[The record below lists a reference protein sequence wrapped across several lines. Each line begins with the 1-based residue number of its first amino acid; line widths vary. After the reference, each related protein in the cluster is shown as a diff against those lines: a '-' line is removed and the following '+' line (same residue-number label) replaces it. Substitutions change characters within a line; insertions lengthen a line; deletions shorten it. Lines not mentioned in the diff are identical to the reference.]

1 MSFLSA
7 FFYDSLLA
15 KSEEACLTE
24 WRSELVKHVHGNV
37 LEIGAGT
44 GANILF
50 YPKNGIELT
59 LSEPDK
65 HMRTQLETKV
75 KNEGLDH
82 VTISSHTIE
91 ENHTPDATFDC
102 VVSTLVCC
110 SVPNLESAF
119 SAIKRILK
127 PDGYFIFLEHVAAEK
142 GTRRRRWQNRLSPI
156 WRKIAGNCHLNRE
169 TEMALSHAGFT
180 IKEIKRESLRKTMP
194 LVRPSIRGIAIKEV
208 IS

>member
-1 MSFLSA
+1 MSFLRA

-15 KSEEACLTE
+15 KSEEACLME

-65 HMRTQLETKV
+65 HMRTQLEEKV

-91 ENHTPDATFDC
+91 ENHRPDATFDC

-110 SVPNLESAF
+110 SVPNLVSAF
-119 SAIKRILK
+119 SEIKRILK
-127 PDGYFIFLEHVAAEK
+127 PDGYFIFLEHVGAKK
-142 GTRRRRWQNRLSPI
+142 GTRRRQWQNRLTPL
-156 WRKIAGNCHLNRE
+156 WCKISGNCHLNRE
-169 TEMALSHAGFT
+169 TEIALKNAGFT
-180 IKEIKRESLRKTMP
+180 FKEIKRESMRKATP
-194 LVRPSIRGIAIKEV
+194 LVRPTIRGIAIKN
-208 IS
+208 

>member
-1 MSFLSA
+1 MSLLKA
-7 FFYDSLLA
+7 YFYDSLLA
-15 KSEEACLTE
+15 KSEEACLME

-65 HMRTQLETKV
+65 HMRTQLEEKV
-75 KNEGLDH
+75 KDERLDH

-91 ENHTPDATFDC
+91 ESHRPDATFDC

-110 SVPNLESAF
+110 SVPNLASAF
-119 SAIKRILK
+119 LEIKRILK
-127 PDGYFIFLEHVAAEK
+127 PDGYFIFLEHVGAEK
-142 GTRRRRWQNRLSPI
+142 GTRRRRWQNRLTPLWS
-156 WRKIAGNCHLNRE
+156 KISGNCHLNRE
-169 TEMALSHAGFT
+169 TEIALKNAGFT
-180 IKEIKRESLRKTMP
+180 FKEIKRESMRKATP
-194 LVRPSIRGIAIKEV
+194 LVRPTIRGIAIKTK
-208 IS
+208 

>member
-1 MSFLSA
+1 MSLLRA
-7 FFYDSLLA
+7 YFYDSLLA
-15 KSEEACLTE
+15 KSEEACLME

-65 HMRTQLETKV
+65 HMRTQLEEKV
-75 KNEGLDH
+75 KDERLDH

-91 ENHTPDATFDC
+91 ENHRPDATFDC

-110 SVPNLESAF
+110 SVPNLASAF
-119 SAIKRILK
+119 SEIKRILK
-127 PDGYFIFLEHVAAEK
+127 PDGYFIFLEHVGAEK
-142 GTRRRRWQNRLSPI
+142 GTRRRRWQNRLTPL
-156 WRKIAGNCHLNRE
+156 WCKISGNCHLNRE
-169 TEMALSHAGFT
+169 TEIALKNAGFT
-180 IKEIKRESLRKTMP
+180 FKEIKRESMRKATP
-194 LVRPSIRGIAIKEV
+194 LVRPTIRGIAIKN
-208 IS
+208 

>member
-15 KSEEACLTE
+15 KSEEACLME

-65 HMRTQLETKV
+65 HMRTQLEAKV

-91 ENHTPDATFDC
+91 ENHRPDATFDC

-110 SVPNLESAF
+110 SVPNLASAF
-119 SAIKRILK
+119 SEIKRILK
-127 PDGYFIFLEHVAAEK
+127 PDGYFIFLEHVGAEK
-142 GTRRRRWQNRLSPI
+142 GTRRRRWQNRLTPL
-156 WRKIAGNCHLNRE
+156 WCKISGNCHLNRE
-169 TEMALSHAGFT
+169 TEIAFNNAGFT
-180 IKEIKRESLRKTMP
+180 FKEIKRESMRKATP
-194 LVRPSIRGIAIKEV
+194 LVRPTIRGIAIKN
-208 IS
+208 

>member
-24 WRSELVKHVHGNV
+24 WRSELVKHAHGNV

-65 HMRTQLETKV
+65 HMRTQLEEKV

-91 ENHTPDATFDC
+91 KNHRPDATFDC

-110 SVPNLESAF
+110 SVPNLASAF
-119 SAIKRILK
+119 SEIKRILK
-127 PDGYFIFLEHVAAEK
+127 PDGYFIFLEHVGAEK
-142 GTRRRRWQNRLSPI
+142 GTRRRRWQNRLTPL
-156 WRKIAGNCHLNRE
+156 WCKISGNCHLNRE
-169 TEMALSHAGFT
+169 TEIAFNNAGFT
-180 IKEIKRESLRKTMP
+180 FKEIKRESMRKATP
-194 LVRPSIRGIAIKEV
+194 LVRPTIRGIAIKN
-208 IS
+208 

>member
-65 HMRTQLETKV
+65 HMRTQLEEKV
-75 KNEGLDH
+75 KDEGLDH

-91 ENHTPDATFDC
+91 ENHRPDATFDC

-110 SVPNLESAF
+110 SVPNLASAF
-119 SAIKRILK
+119 SEIKRILK
-127 PDGYFIFLEHVAAEK
+127 PDGYFIFLEHVGAEK
-142 GTRRRRWQNRLSPI
+142 GTKRRRWQNRLTPL
-156 WRKIAGNCHLNRE
+156 WCKISGNCHLNRE
-169 TEMALSHAGFT
+169 TEIALKNAGFT
-180 IKEIKRESLRKTMP
+180 FKEIKRESMRKATP
-194 LVRPSIRGIAIKEV
+194 LVRPTIRGIAIKTK
-208 IS
+208 

>member
-1 MSFLSA
+1 MSLLKA
-7 FFYDSLLA
+7 YFYDSLLA
-15 KSEEACLTE
+15 KSEEACLME

-65 HMRTQLETKV
+65 HMRTQLEEKV

-91 ENHTPDATFDC
+91 ENHRPDATFDC

-110 SVPNLESAF
+110 SVPNLASAF
-119 SAIKRILK
+119 SEIKRILK
-127 PDGYFIFLEHVAAEK
+127 PDGYFIFLEHVGAEK
-142 GTRRRRWQNRLSPI
+142 GTRRRRWQNRLTPL
-156 WRKIAGNCHLNRE
+156 WCKISGNCHLNRE
-169 TEMALSHAGFT
+169 TEIAFKNAGFT
-180 IKEIKRESLRKTMP
+180 FKEIKRESMRKATP
-194 LVRPSIRGIAIKEV
+194 LVRPTIRGIAIKN
-208 IS
+208 

>member
-15 KSEEACLTE
+15 KSEEACLME
-24 WRSELVKHVHGNV
+24 WRSELVKHAHGNV

-65 HMRTQLETKV
+65 HMRTQLEEKV

-91 ENHTPDATFDC
+91 KNHRPDATFDC

-110 SVPNLESAF
+110 SVPNLASAF
-119 SAIKRILK
+119 SDIKRILK
-127 PDGYFIFLEHVAAEK
+127 PDGYFIFLEHVGAEK
-142 GTRRRRWQNRLSPI
+142 GTRRRRWQNRLTPL
-156 WRKIAGNCHLNRE
+156 WCKISGNCHLNRE
-169 TEMALSHAGFT
+169 TEIAFNNAGFT
-180 IKEIKRESLRKTMP
+180 FKEIKRESMRKATP
-194 LVRPSIRGIAIKEV
+194 LVRPTIRGIAIKN
-208 IS
+208 

>member
-15 KSEEACLTE
+15 KSEEACLME

-65 HMRTQLETKV
+65 HMRTQLEEKV

-91 ENHTPDATFDC
+91 ENHRPDATFDC

-110 SVPNLESAF
+110 SVPNLASAF
-119 SAIKRILK
+119 SEIKRILK
-127 PDGYFIFLEHVAAEK
+127 PDGYFIFLEHVGAEK
-142 GTRRRRWQNRLSPI
+142 GTRRRRWQNRLTPL
-156 WRKIAGNCHLNRE
+156 WCKISGNCHLNRE
-169 TEMALSHAGFT
+169 TEIAFKNAGFT
-180 IKEIKRESLRKTMP
+180 FKEIKRESMRKATP
-194 LVRPSIRGIAIKEV
+194 LVRPTIRGIAIKN
-208 IS
+208 

>member
-1 MSFLSA
+1 M
-7 FFYDSLLA
+7 
-15 KSEEACLTE
+15 E

-65 HMRTQLETKV
+65 HMRTQLEEKV
-75 KNEGLDH
+75 KDERLDH

-91 ENHTPDATFDC
+91 ENHRPDATFDC

-110 SVPNLESAF
+110 SVPNLASAF
-119 SAIKRILK
+119 LEIKRILK
-127 PDGYFIFLEHVAAEK
+127 PDGYFIFLEHVGAEK
-142 GTRRRRWQNRLSPI
+142 GTRRRRWQNRLTPL
-156 WRKIAGNCHLNRE
+156 WCKISGNCHLNRE
-169 TEMALSHAGFT
+169 TEIALKNAGFT
-180 IKEIKRESLRKTMP
+180 FKEIKRESMRKATP
-194 LVRPSIRGIAIKEV
+194 LVRPTIRGIAIKN
-208 IS
+208 

>member
-65 HMRTQLETKV
+65 HMRTQLEEKV

-91 ENHTPDATFDC
+91 ENHRPDATFDC

-110 SVPNLESAF
+110 SVPNLASAF
-119 SAIKRILK
+119 SEIKRILK
-127 PDGYFIFLEHVAAEK
+127 PDGYFIFLEHVGAEK
-142 GTRRRRWQNRLSPI
+142 GTRRRRWQNRLTPL
-156 WRKIAGNCHLNRE
+156 WCKISGNCHLNRE
-169 TEMALSHAGFT
+169 TEIAFNNAGFT
-180 IKEIKRESLRKTMP
+180 FKEIKRESMRKATP
-194 LVRPSIRGIAIKEV
+194 LVRPTIRGIAIKN
-208 IS
+208 

>member
-1 MSFLSA
+1 MSLLKA
-7 FFYDSLLA
+7 YFYDSLLA
-15 KSEEACLTE
+15 KSEEACLME

-65 HMRTQLETKV
+65 HMRTQLEEKV

-91 ENHTPDATFDC
+91 KNHRPDATFDC

-110 SVPNLESAF
+110 SVPNLASAF
-119 SAIKRILK
+119 SEIKRILK
-127 PDGYFIFLEHVAAEK
+127 PDGYFIFLEHVGAEK
-142 GTRRRRWQNRLSPI
+142 GTRRRRWQNRLTPL
-156 WRKIAGNCHLNRE
+156 WCKISGNCHLNRE
-169 TEMALSHAGFT
+169 TEIAFNNAGFT
-180 IKEIKRESLRKTMP
+180 FKEIKRESMRKATP
-194 LVRPSIRGIAIKEV
+194 LVRPTIRGIAIKN
-208 IS
+208 

>member
-15 KSEEACLTE
+15 KSEEACLME
-24 WRSELVKHVHGNV
+24 WRSELVKHAHGNV

-65 HMRTQLETKV
+65 HMRTQLEEKV

-91 ENHTPDATFDC
+91 KNHRPDATFDC

-110 SVPNLESAF
+110 SVPNLASAF
-119 SAIKRILK
+119 SEIKRILK
-127 PDGYFIFLEHVAAEK
+127 PDGYFIFLEHVGAEK
-142 GTRRRRWQNRLSPI
+142 GTRRRRWQNRLTPL
-156 WRKIAGNCHLNRE
+156 WCKISGNCHLNRE
-169 TEMALSHAGFT
+169 TEIAFKNAGFT
-180 IKEIKRESLRKTMP
+180 FKEIKRESMRKATP
-194 LVRPSIRGIAIKEV
+194 LVRPTIRGIAIKN
-208 IS
+208 

>member
-15 KSEEACLTE
+15 KSEEACLME

-65 HMRTQLETKV
+65 HMRTQLEEKV

-91 ENHTPDATFDC
+91 ENHRPDATFDC

-110 SVPNLESAF
+110 SVPNLASAF
-119 SAIKRILK
+119 SEIKRILK
-127 PDGYFIFLEHVAAEK
+127 PDGYFIFLEHVGAEK
-142 GTRRRRWQNRLSPI
+142 GTRRRRWQNRLTPL
-156 WRKIAGNCHLNRE
+156 WCKISGNCHLNRE
-169 TEMALSHAGFT
+169 TEIAFNNAGFT
-180 IKEIKRESLRKTMP
+180 FKEIKRESMRKATP
-194 LVRPSIRGIAIKEV
+194 LVRPTIRGIAIKN
-208 IS
+208 

>member
-15 KSEEACLTE
+15 KSEEACLME

-65 HMRTQLETKV
+65 HMRTQLEEKV
-75 KNEGLDH
+75 KDQGLDH

-91 ENHTPDATFDC
+91 ENHRPDATFDC

-110 SVPNLESAF
+110 SVPNLASAF
-119 SAIKRILK
+119 SEIKRILK
-127 PDGYFIFLEHVAAEK
+127 PDGYFIFLEHVGAEK
-142 GTRRRRWQNRLSPI
+142 GTRRRRWQNRLTPL
-156 WRKIAGNCHLNRE
+156 WCKISGNCHLNRE
-169 TEMALSHAGFT
+169 TEIAFNNAGFT
-180 IKEIKRESLRKTMP
+180 FKEIKRESMRKATP
-194 LVRPSIRGIAIKEV
+194 LVRPTIRGIAIKN
-208 IS
+208 

>member
-65 HMRTQLETKV
+65 HMRTQLEAKV
-75 KNEGLDH
+75 KNQGLDH
-82 VTISSHTIE
+82 MTISSHTIE

-119 SAIKRILK
+119 SEIKRILK
-127 PDGYFIFLEHVAAEK
+127 PDGYFIFLEHVGAKK
-142 GTRRRRWQNRLSPI
+142 GTRRRRWQNRLSPL
-156 WRKIAGNCHLNRE
+156 W
-169 TEMALSHAGFT
+169 
-180 IKEIKRESLRKTMP
+180 
-194 LVRPSIRGIAIKEV
+194 
-208 IS
+208 

>member
-1 MSFLSA
+1 MSLLKA
-7 FFYDSLLA
+7 YFYDSLLA
-15 KSEEACLTE
+15 KSEEACLME

-65 HMRTQLETKV
+65 HMRTQLEEKV
-75 KNEGLDH
+75 KDERLDH

-91 ENHTPDATFDC
+91 ENHRPDATFDC

-110 SVPNLESAF
+110 SVPNLASAF
-119 SAIKRILK
+119 LEIKRILK
-127 PDGYFIFLEHVAAEK
+127 PDGYFIFLEHVGAEK
-142 GTRRRRWQNRLSPI
+142 GTRRRRWQNRLTPL
-156 WRKIAGNCHLNRE
+156 WCKISGNCHLNRE
-169 TEMALSHAGFT
+169 TEIALKNAGFT
-180 IKEIKRESLRKTMP
+180 FKEIKRESMRKATP
-194 LVRPSIRGIAIKEV
+194 LVRPTIRGIAIKN
-208 IS
+208 

>member
-65 HMRTQLETKV
+65 HMRTQLEEKV
-75 KNEGLDH
+75 KDEGLDH

-91 ENHTPDATFDC
+91 ENHKPDATFDC

-110 SVPNLESAF
+110 SVPNLASAF
-119 SAIKRILK
+119 SEIKRILK
-127 PDGYFIFLEHVAAEK
+127 PDGYFIFLEHVGAEK
-142 GTRRRRWQNRLSPI
+142 GTRRRRWQNRLTPL
-156 WRKIAGNCHLNRE
+156 WCKISGNCHLNRE
-169 TEMALSHAGFT
+169 TEIAFKNAGFT
-180 IKEIKRESLRKTMP
+180 FKEIKRESMRKATP
-194 LVRPSIRGIAIKEV
+194 LVRPTIRGIAIKN
-208 IS
+208 

>member
-15 KSEEACLTE
+15 KSEEACLME

-65 HMRTQLETKV
+65 HMRTQLEEKV

-91 ENHTPDATFDC
+91 KNHRPDATFDC

-110 SVPNLESAF
+110 SVPNLASAF
-119 SAIKRILK
+119 SEIKRILK
-127 PDGYFIFLEHVAAEK
+127 PDGYFIFLEHVGAEK
-142 GTRRRRWQNRLSPI
+142 GTRRRRWQNRLTPL
-156 WRKIAGNCHLNRE
+156 WCKISGNCHLNRE
-169 TEMALSHAGFT
+169 TEIAFNNAGFT
-180 IKEIKRESLRKTMP
+180 FKEIKRESMRKATP
-194 LVRPSIRGIAIKEV
+194 LVRPTIRGIAIKN
-208 IS
+208 

>member
-65 HMRTQLETKV
+65 HMRTQLEEKV
-75 KNEGLDH
+75 KDERLDH
-82 VTISSHTIE
+82 VTISSYTIE
-91 ENHTPDATFDC
+91 ENHRSDATFDC

-110 SVPNLESAF
+110 SVPNLASAF
-119 SAIKRILK
+119 LEIKRILK
-127 PDGYFIFLEHVAAEK
+127 PDGYFIFLEHVGAEK
-142 GTRRRRWQNRLSPI
+142 GTRRRRWQNRLTPL
-156 WRKIAGNCHLNRE
+156 WCKISGNCHLNRE
-169 TEMALSHAGFT
+169 TEIALKNAGFT
-180 IKEIKRESLRKTMP
+180 FKEIKRESMRKATP
-194 LVRPSIRGIAIKEV
+194 LVRPTIRGIAIKN
-208 IS
+208 